1 MASALVLD
9 LRGQPVAILKRNKA
23 AHHAWGM
30 FTSPLLTALLSAS
43 EQVAIVAGISRN
55 ALRQRMLPI
64 LRQTLANYAALGA
77 SGASSGPI
85 VRGDVETVEKH
96 LTVLRQIPAVREVYL
111 ALARVALHD
120 LPTKNRDALAKIL
133 KR

>member
-55 ALRQRMLPI
+55 ALRQRI
-64 LRQTLANYAALGA
+64 DVYKRQN
-77 SGASSGPI
+77 
-85 VRGDVETVEKH
+85 
-96 LTVLRQIPAVREVYL
+96 
-111 ALARVALHD
+111 
-120 LPTKNRDALAKIL
+120 KNRGPPNPAWSKNRRSRSA
-133 KR
+133 R

>member
-1 MASALVLD
+1 
-9 LRGQPVAILKRNKA
+9 
-23 AHHAWGM
+23 
-30 FTSPLLTALLSAS
+30 
-43 EQVAIVAGISRN
+43 
-55 ALRQRMLPI
+55 MLPI